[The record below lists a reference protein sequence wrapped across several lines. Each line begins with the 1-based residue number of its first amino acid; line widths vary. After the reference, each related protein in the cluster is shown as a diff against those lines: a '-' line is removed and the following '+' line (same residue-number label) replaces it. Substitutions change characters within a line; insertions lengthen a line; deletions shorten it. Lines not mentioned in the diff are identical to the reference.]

1 MTHLLGEFLGTLVL
15 VLLGDGVVA
24 NVLLKKSK
32 AENSGWIVI
41 AIGWAFAVT
50 VAVVISIA
58 VGGNGELNPAVTF
71 FKLLAGMYTIDVALI
86 TMLVQLAGAFAG
98 AVLLW
103 LHYLPH
109 WKETE
114 DQGLKL
120 ACFSTGPAIRNY
132 GANVIS
138 EVIGTAILVVGVFA
152 IFSKGMGQLSPG
164 MGPFL
169 VGLLVL
175 TIGTCLGGTTGYAIN
190 PARDFG
196 PRMAHAVL
204 PISGKGSSDWAY
216 SWVTVAGPFMGAA
229 LAFVVC
235 KGTGMI

>member
-1 MTHLLGEFLGTLVL
+1 MSHLMGEFLGTLVL

-41 AIGWAFAVT
+41 SIGWAFAVA
-50 VAVVISIA
+50 VAVIVSLA
-58 VGGNGELNPAVTF
+58 AGGNGELNPAVTF
-71 FKLLAGMYTIDVALI
+71 FKLLAGMYNLSGALI
-86 TMLVQLAGAFAG
+86 TMLAQLLGAFAG

-103 LHYLPH
+103 IHYYPH

-132 GANVIS
+132 GANLIS
-138 EVIGTAILVVGVFA
+138 EIIGTAILVTGVFA
-152 IFSKGMGQLSPG
+152 IFSKGMGTLPGG

-169 VGLLVL
+169 VGILVL
-175 TIGTCLGGTTGYAIN
+175 AIGTCLGGTTGYAIN

-196 PRMAHAVL
+196 PRLAHAIL
-204 PISGKGSSDWAY
+204 PIAGKGGSDWAY
-216 SWVTVAGPFMGAA
+216 SWVTVVGGFAGAGVAFM
-229 LAFVVC
+229 VC
-235 KGTGMI
+235 KGAGVI